1 MKKQLLLIAAG
12 ITLTLNSFAQL
23 GIYQFSHTNGNSCSS
38 PILSVT
44 TQPANATFSNFS
56 RSTVN
61 CQNQANVLNSKNYPT
76 SGSINT
82 SSYTEF
88 SITANVG
95 YAVTLTSLSF
105 KSARND
111 HGPAEGRV
119 AHNYSGNF
127 TTTYL
132 NFDTD
137 DSQITTTWNFTDITT
152 ASGGTVTFRI
162 YGWDAENAS
171 STFYVD
177 DVILN
182 GSVVVAPIPPTVN
195 AGSAIS
201 TCTGTSAI
209 SMTGATAAGSY
220 SAVAWSGGSGSG
232 TWSGSGTNPATY
244 QFTPSIASGSFTA
257 TLTATG
263 SGSYVGTNPTSTR
276 TISWGT
282 APSATAGPAIV
293 SCAGFSDISITGAS
307 AGGTYS
313 GVSWSYTPTSGSGSI
328 SAGATTLTPT
338 FTPSSVAGNGTLTL
352 TVTGSGECAGTNPTS
367 VRTIVWATTG
377 TWTGGTD
384 NNWFTASNWCTM
396 PDANTDATILAEA
409 TFQPTINADG
419 AVCRKLTI
427 NSGATVTTGVA
438 GRLHIKGNLVNN
450 GTADLGTGS
459 VVFDGPNPQTITGN
473 NDFGTLEVDNQMMI
487 SINSGSQTVSGI
499 VILTNGIFY
508 TYGNSFTLKS
518 NSAGIAQIAGGGN
531 GDIEG
536 TLTAQRYVPA
546 APAFAAAPFNHLIAS
561 PLRTDTIVDTGLS
574 GFADDF
580 SLVANS
586 YGSSPTGTFFGFLE
600 SAGGAGGNPFS
611 YNCLRAPSQIV
622 NMNGYAAKIVGATT
636 LDITGTYKHHVSPIK
651 NLSYTPGSGGN
662 GWNLVGNPYP
672 SAIDW
677 NAPNGWVKNYITNS
691 IYVWD
696 PSIEQF
702 TSYNGVVGTNGG
714 TRYIAPFQAF
724 FVVANDY
731 NPMISA
737 MQTSRVTSA
746 SNFYKTDEVAE
757 LIRLKVTSATGH
769 QDETVVYFDINA
781 SQDLDGFDSYKIK
794 SMSGLAPMLASKLYE
809 NNVSINALPGYT
821 TESVIPLTFVAPS
834 GNYSITASELL
845 GFGGGNPVYLE
856 DALTGTIQEI
866 TETSSYDFTA
876 TGDDE
881 NRFSIKFDAPMIT
894 GIETVANAVKF
905 YESSGQIII
914 ETEGLSGN
922 NATFSMY
929 NSAGQ
934 SIIPNQLIQLN
945 GARSSVNSPEV
956 AAGIYIV
963 KLQNGNAEYTERIY
977 ISKAPIF

>member
-1 MKKQLLLIAAG
+1 MKKILLVISVG
-12 ITLTLNSFAQL
+12 IFLTLTTQAQL
-23 GIYQFSHTNGNSCSS
+23 GIYQFTSYTCGGTA
-38 PILSVT
+38 SVT
-44 TQPANATFSNFS
+44 TQPANATFSAFTRCAS
-56 RSTVN
+56 IT
-61 CQNQANVLNSKNYPT
+61 CQNQANVFDSGNWSN
-76 SGSINT
+76 SGSYDGV
-82 SSYTEF
+82 SYVEF
-88 SITANVG
+88 SITANPG
-95 YAVTLTSLSF
+95 YLVNLTSISF
-105 KSARND
+105 DQKATGAGPNDARF
-111 HGPAEGRV
+111 
-119 AHNYSGNF
+119 AHNNSGNF
-127 TTTYL
+127 TTNYMGFFPTTT
-132 NFDTD
+132 NT
-137 DSQITTTWNFTDITT
+137 TTTWDFTDFQTV
-152 ASGGTVTFRI
+152 SGGTVTFRI
-162 YGWDAENAS
+162 YGFNSGTGSGRLQFDNV
-171 STFYVD
+171 T
-177 DVILN
+177 IN
-182 GSVVVAPIPPTVN
+182 GTSAIAPVPPSVS
-195 AGSAIS
+195 AGSDNN

-244 QFTPSIASGSFTA
+244 QFTPSVSSGSFTA

-263 SGSYVGTNPTSTR
+263 SGSYAGTNPTSTK

-282 APSATAGPAIV
+282 APTANAGAGIV
-293 SCAGFSDISITGAS
+293 SCAGMGAISVTGAS

-313 GVSWSYTPTSGSGSI
+313 GVSWTYTPTSGTGSI
-328 SAGATTLTPT
+328 SSGATTLTPT
-338 FTPSSVAGNGTLTL
+338 FTPTSNAGSGTLTL
-352 TVTGSGECAGTNPTS
+352 TVTGTGSCAASNPTS
-367 VRTIVWATTG
+367 VKTIVWATTG
-377 TWTGGTD
+377 TWTGATD

-396 PDANTDATILAEA
+396 PNATTDATILAGTA
-409 TFQPTINADG
+409 FQPNINADG
-419 AVCRKLTI
+419 AVCKKLTI

-450 GTADLGTGS
+450 GTAALGTGS
-459 VVFDGPNPQTITGN
+459 VVFDGPYPQNITGN
-473 NDFGTLEVDNQMMI
+473 NDFGTLEVDNSMMI
-487 SINSGSQTVSGI
+487 SINSGTQTVSGI
-499 VILTNGIFY
+499 VILTNGLFY
-508 TYGNSFTLKS
+508 TYGNPLILKS
-518 NSAGIAQIAGGGN
+518 DASGIAQIAGGGN

-536 TLTAQRYVPA
+536 TLTAQRYIPA
-546 APAFAAAPFNHLIAS
+546 APTTSAAPYNHLIAS
-561 PLRTDTIVDTGLS
+561 PLKTDTIVDTGLS

-580 SLVANS
+580 SLVPNS

-600 SAGGAGGNPFS
+600 SAGGSGSPFS
-611 YNCLRAPSQIV
+611 YSCLRAPSQIV

-677 NAPNGWVKNYITNS
+677 NATNGWVKNYITNS

-696 PSIEQF
+696 PAIEQF
-702 TSYNGVVGTNGG
+702 TSYNGTVGTNGG

-757 LIRLKVTSATGH
+757 LIRLKVTSGSGH

-781 SQDLDGFDSYKIK
+781 SQDMDGFDSYKIR
-794 SMSGLAPMLASKLYE
+794 SMNGQAPMLASKLYE

-821 TESVIPLTFVAPS
+821 TESVIPLVFAGPS

-856 DALTGTIQEI
+856 DAVTGTIQEI

-876 TGDDE
+876 TGNDE
-881 NRFSIKFDAPMIT
+881 NRFSIKFDDPMVT
-894 GIETVANAVKF
+894 GIETADNAVKF
-905 YESSGQIII
+905 YESNGQIII
-914 ETEGLSGN
+914 EADGISGN
-922 NATFSMY
+922 KASFTMY

-934 SIIPNQLIQLN
+934 AIIPGQSVQLN
-945 GARSSVNSPEV
+945 SGRCAVDAPEL

-963 KLQNGNAEYTERIY
+963 KLQNGNSEYSNRIY